1 MEHRNADVIIA
12 GTGVAGLFAALHLP
26 KNKRILM
33 LTKEEPEDSDSFLA
47 QGGICVQRD
56 ETDYDS
62 FMEDTFS
69 WMMICSFFPKIRFN
83 WST

>member
-33 LTKEEPEDSDSFLA
+33 QSFVL
-47 QGGICVQRD
+47 GYSLWV
-56 ETDYDS
+56 YS
-62 FMEDTFS
+62 SKF
-69 WMMICSFFPKIRFN
+69 
-83 WST
+83 